1 MKTIHTV
8 MLQRGIVLQCSIT
21 RCPIN
26 KSSAAARV
34 RCPVGD
40 KYRRIHVR
48 TVFLTV
54 AMILNLSATA
64 AIAEPVAVRQQTQIA
79 STHTDVA
86 SSSEPRDRS
95 APTATDE
102 EHRRTA
108 SYTQATRAADSD
120 PEPESI
126 SGGTEP

>member
-1 MKTIHTV
+1 MP
-8 MLQRGIVLQCSIT
+8 M
-21 RCPIN
+21 N
-26 KSSAAARV
+26 KGSAAARV

-40 KYRRIHVR
+40 KDRRIHMR

-54 AMILNLSATA
+54 AVVLGLSATA
-64 AIAEPVAVRQQTQIA
+64 AIAEPVPIRQQTHIA
-79 STHTDVA
+79 STDTDVT
-86 SSSEPRDRS
+86 SSNGPRDRS

-108 SYTQATRAADSD
+108 AYTQAMQAADSD
-120 PEPESI
+120 PEPESV

>member
-1 MKTIHTV
+1 M
-8 MLQRGIVLQCSIT
+8 
-21 RCPIN
+21 
-26 KSSAAARV
+26 
-34 RCPVGD
+34 
-40 KYRRIHVR
+40 R
-48 TVFLTV
+48 TVFLTI
-54 AMILNLSATA
+54 AMVLSLSATT
-64 AIAEPVAVRQQTQIA
+64 AIAEPVPVRQQTHIA

-86 SSSEPRDRS
+86 SSNGPRDRS

-108 SYTQATRAADSD
+108 SYTKATQSADSD